1 MSFDIRLREIQFKN
15 IRFYM
20 CCLYQKEK
28 HTHTHTKGR
37 MKERKKKREKER
49 KKKLDNEEVTQKFKM

>member
-1 MSFDIRLREIQFKN
+1 MILDS
-15 IRFYM
+15 
-20 CCLYQKEK
+20 EK
-28 HTHTHTKGR
+28 YNLKILDFICAACTRKKTHTHTHKR